1 MIKGSD
7 TLLFTH
13 EDPKYINIQTAFIDN
28 YLFEAS
34 GSYVKIYLY
43 VLRCYAGN
51 LNLTAAEICDKL
63 DITPRY
69 FETTLKYWEECGI
82 IKITRKGTTITGVTF
97 LNIEDAKN
105 PEKAPKSIASAGN
118 DCTFDTDSADSY
130 SNSDNAGCGNSA
142 GNAASSSETDSSLST
157 ASSANSYA
165 SSDIESSSKYGL
177 NTPGNENDNKFADSN
192 NVESSGSSKEY
203 IYSPAQIND
212 LVCIP
217 EVKKIIECFQQNIN
231 RAMKSEDT
239 QMMLYYYES
248 IGVSADL
255 LMYLYEY
262 CGGLEKTDSSY
273 IKAVIEAWIKRG
285 ITDREGAK
293 KHTEG
298 TREIFSAYRRAMGIE
313 TSLPEK
319 TRNVITEWVDVY
331 GYDLE
336 IIITACEKAVMSAKG
351 GAPNL
356 NYVRKIVDDWHDNG
370 LSNINEI
377 NNYEAKKKL
386 EKDLEFDAKKK
397 KKASPSLSYNSWQK
411 PADPEEAT
419 SEVAKKLA
427 LSNKNRKNRLS
438 DNNTDSNVS
447 NGENNT

>member
-28 YLFEAS
+28 YMFEAS

-82 IKITRKGTTITGVTF
+82 IKIARKGTTITGVTF

-105 PEKAPKSIASAGN
+105 SEIAPKSIALAGN
-118 DCTFDTDSADSY
+118 DCGFDTDSTDSYSNSGIEGGFDTDSSDNY
-130 SNSDNAGCGNSA
+130 SNSDNAGYGNSA
-142 GNAASSSETDSSLST
+142 GNAAS
-157 ASSANSYA
+157 
-165 SSDIESSSKYGL
+165 DIEGSSRYGL
-177 NTPGNENDNKFADSN
+177 KTPGNENDNKFADIN
-192 NVESSGSSKEY
+192 NGESSGNSKEY
-203 IYSPAQIND
+203 IYSPAQISD

-217 EVKKIIECFQQNIN
+217 EVKKMIECFQQNIN
-231 RAMKSEDT
+231 RTMKSEDT

-262 CGGLEKTDSSY
+262 CGKLEKTDSSY

-298 TREIFSAYRRAMGIE
+298 THEIFSAYKRAMGIE
-313 TSLPEK
+313 TPLPEK

-386 EKDLEFDAKKK
+386 EKDLEFEAKKK

>member
-28 YLFEAS
+28 YMFEAS

-105 PEKAPKSIASAGN
+105 SEKAPKSIAPSGN
-118 DCTFDTDSADSY
+118 DCGFDTDSSDSY
-130 SNSDNAGCGNSA
+130 SNSGNEGGFDTDSSDSYSDSDNAGYGNSA
-142 GNAASSSETDSSLST
+142 GNA
-157 ASSANSYA
+157 
-165 SSDIESSSKYGL
+165 SSDIEDSSRYALK
-177 NTPGNENDNKFADSN
+177 TPGNENDNKAIDSN
-192 NVESSGSSKEY
+192 NGESSGNSKEY

-217 EVKKIIECFQQNIN
+217 EVKKMIECFQQNID
-231 RAMKSEDT
+231 RTMKSEDT

-262 CGGLEKTDSSY
+262 CGELEKTDSSY

-386 EKDLEFDAKKK
+386 EKDLEFEAKKK